1 MITPK
6 QLRNAARF
14 GQHLRP
20 ETLEWLADQVERL
33 KKIDEV
39 QVPDEPGRE
48 LAEKTRLLVEAREE
62 GRQAGLREAKKI
74 INNLTKNRTKE
85 DFYPD
90 AYDCRDAITRA
101 AEEKNPPKEIDPNKW
116 AFDRGLESY

>member
-48 LAEKTRLLVEAREE
+48 LAETKRLLVEAREK
-62 GRQAGLREAKKI
+62 GRQAGLREAAKLLE
-74 INNLTKNRTKE
+74 NSWLRTQ
-85 DFYPD
+85 
-90 AYDCRDAITRA
+90 ADCIEAITRA
-101 AEEKNPPKEIDPNKW
+101 AEEKNN
-116 AFDRGLESY
+116 G

>member
-1 MITPK
+1 MLEMEMTDTPRTDANYVC
-6 QLRNAARF
+6 LYGDGI
-14 GQHLRP
+14 GQWVPR
-20 ETLEWLADQVERL
+20 EFACELE
-33 KKIDEV
+33 
-39 QVPDEPGRE
+39 RE

-62 GRQAGLREAKKI
+62 GRQAGLREAKEI

-101 AEEKNPPKEIDPNKW
+101 AEGKNPPKEIDPNKW